1 VPAAQVAMVATAVM
15 AMAAVG
21 ITSMGTTVI
30 RVALAVAAV
39 QVVIN
44 S

>member
-1 VPAAQVAMVATAVM
+1 MVATAVM
-15 AMAAVG
+15 AITVGG
-21 ITSMGTTVI
+21 ITPMDTTVI

-44 S
+44 